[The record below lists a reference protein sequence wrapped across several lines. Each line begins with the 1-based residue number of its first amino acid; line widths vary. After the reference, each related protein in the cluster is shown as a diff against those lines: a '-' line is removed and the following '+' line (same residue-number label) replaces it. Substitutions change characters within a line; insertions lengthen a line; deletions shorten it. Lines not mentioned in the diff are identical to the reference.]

1 MSKAGSA
8 TVAILTFNGEKYLR
22 GILEAVSAQDFDGD
36 VEILVI
42 DSGSTDSTLE
52 IVASFPH
59 VRLHCIPNE
68 EFGHGKTRNLAAQLG
83 TGEFIAFLTHDAIP
97 ITEFWLREM
106 VAPFSLNERIV
117 AVMGRQIPRAS
128 AAPITKY
135 EINRVF
141 AQFGTDLGT
150 TVFQDDGRPEHA
162 RLRDGVTFF
171 SDVNSASRREF
182 LVKTIPYQDVRYAE
196 DQKYGQDLIA
206 AGFWK
211 AYSARAAVE
220 HSNDLTVREFGPR
233 TFDEITGLRQLGAEI
248 PVPSQ
253 KSILRSVLQ
262 GSWSDLQGIRHDR
275 EYSWKRRLYWVMIN
289 PWLHVAK
296 WSAVRRAAL
305 TDITQADLV
314 AEGSLESRRK
324 SSS

>member
-1 MSKAGSA
+1 MSKEGSA
-8 TVAILTFNGEKYLR
+8 TVAILTFNGQKYMR
-22 GILEAVSAQDFDGD
+22 RILDVVSAQDFDGD

-68 EFGHGKTRNLAAQLG
+68 EFGHGKTRNLAAQMG
-83 TGEFIAFLTHDAIP
+83 NGEFIAFLTHDAIP
-97 ITEFWLREM
+97 MNQFWLREI
-106 VAPFSLNERIV
+106 VSPFSLNEKIV

-128 AAPITKY
+128 APPITKY

-141 AQFGTDLGT
+141 AQFGTELGT
-150 TVFQDDGRPEHA
+150 TVFEDDGRPEHA
-162 RLRDGVTFF
+162 HLWDGVTFF

-206 AGFWK
+206 AGYWK

-220 HSNDLTVREFGPR
+220 HSNDLMVSEFGPR
-233 TFDEITGLRQLGAEI
+233 TFDEITGLRQLGEVI
-248 PVPSQ
+248 PAPSL

-275 EYSWKRRLYWVMIN
+275 EYSWKRRLYWVMVN
-289 PWLHVAK
+289 PWLHVSK
-296 WSAVRRAAL
+296 WSAFRRAAL

-314 AEGSLESRRK
+314 AKGSLEARRK
-324 SSS
+324 SSA